1 MLVFFIRI
9 RPSKLEKAA
18 TLTRQHRQRFQ
29 TAEQLA
35 LRAFPRLPPLFCL
48 SRTDPITLT
57 SPFFLFLTTT
67 PNSFLLLP
75 RKETR
80 RLKNSNGFYPKIA
93 LIFPINSSLCSR
105 DEDKVLRLVL

>member
-9 RPSKLEKAA
+9 RPSKPEKAT

-48 SRTDPITLT
+48 SRTDPSPSRLLFT
-57 SPFFLFLTTT
+57 SFCGVSEQQQLPIPFYCCLEKKQGDF
-67 PNSFLLLP
+67 
-75 RKETR
+75 KI
-80 RLKNSNGFYPKIA
+80 SNGFYP
-93 LIFPINSSLCSR
+93 
-105 DEDKVLRLVL
+105 